1 LSWRQSLR
9 VRLLLLGAVAVVVT
23 PVVAGIFI
31 LASFRASIEA
41 ERRDDLQASL
51 DRLIAAID
59 PDAVEL
65 AGPQPLSDPRYDT
78 PLSGLYWQIDD
89 RDSGE
94 VVRSRSLWDQQ
105 LAPAS
110 LDRSDATGQLS
121 EAIGPARERL
131 IVLSRAVTAD
141 STSRGERHFIAAV
154 AERRDQDE
162 APVRRFGLDLAGAL
176 TVLGVVLTI
185 AGALQ
190 VHFGLQPLQTLRRQ
204 VAGIRHGESRQLP
217 ADGPEELDPVIQQ
230 VNELLEA
237 QEASIGFARQRAA
250 DLAHGLKTPLAVLS
264 ATSERLRAAGDQA
277 NADLLQM
284 LAEQMNARIDYQLRI
299 ARLRFRTRAQGAS
312 SSLNETVLRS
322 IAVLRK
328 SHDGEALN
336 WLVDLEE
343 DLRADIDE
351 HDLMELT
358 GIVLENAAKW
368 AATRVRTNA
377 ERRAGEVQ
385 LVVEDDG
392 AGLTDEQIKR
402 LGVRGTRLD
411 ESAPGEGLGLAIA
424 FEIVRLNRGSIL
436 VERGRLG
443 GLCVRITLPAA

>member
-1 LSWRQSLR
+1 MSWRQSLR

-23 PVVAGIFI
+23 LVVAGIFI
-31 LASFRASIEA
+31 LASFTASIEA

-59 PDAVEL
+59 PDSVDL

-89 RDSGE
+89 RDSGD
-94 VVRSRSLWDQQ
+94 VIRSRSLWDQQ

-110 LDRSDATGQLS
+110 LDHSDAGGEVT
-121 EAIGPARERL
+121 EAIGPGKERL
-131 IVLSRAVTAD
+131 IVLSRTVTAEG
-141 STSRGERHFIAAV
+141 SSGERHFTVAV
-154 AERRDQDE
+154 AERRGQD
-162 APVRRFGLDLAGAL
+162 ADPVRRFGTDLIGAL
-176 TVLGVVLTI
+176 AILGVVLTV

-204 VAGIRHGESRQLP
+204 VAGVRHGESRQLP
-217 ADGPEELDPVIQQ
+217 SDGPEELDPVVQQ
-230 VNELLEA
+230 VNELLDA
-237 QEASIGFARQRAA
+237 QEATITFARERAA

-299 ARLRFRTRAQGAS
+299 ARLRFRNRAQGAS

-322 IAVLRK
+322 VAVLRK
-328 SHDGEALN
+328 SHDGEALG
-336 WLVDLEE
+336 WLVDFEE
-343 DLRADIDE
+343 DLRVDIDE
-351 HDLMELT
+351 HDLMELA

-368 AATRVRTNA
+368 AAARVRTSGVRNGGNV
-377 ERRAGEVQ
+377 E

-392 AGLTDEQIKR
+392 DGLTDDQIAR

-411 ESAPGEGLGLAIA
+411 ETAPGEGLGLAIA

-443 GLCVRITLPAA
+443 GLRVRITLPAA

>member
-1 LSWRQSLR
+1 MAIA
-9 VRLLLLGAVAVVVT
+9 LL
-23 PVVAGIFI
+23 VAGIFI
-31 LASFRASIEA
+31 LASFTASIEA
-41 ERRDDLQASL
+41 ERRDDLAASL

-59 PDAVEL
+59 PDALDL

-89 RDSGE
+89 RDTGA
-94 VVRSRSLWDQQ
+94 VLRSRSLWDKE

-110 LDRSDATGQLS
+110 IDLSDPRGKLS
-121 EAIGPARERL
+121 EATGPDREPL
-131 IVLSRAVTAD
+131 IVLSRAVTAEG
-141 STSRGERHFIAAV
+141 SRGTRHFAVAV
-154 AERRDQDE
+154 AEGRGRDED
-162 APVRRFGLDLAGAL
+162 PVRRFGVDLIGAL
-176 TVLGVVLTI
+176 AVLGIVLTV

-217 ADGPEELDPVIQQ
+217 SGGPEELEPVVQQ

-237 QEASIGFARQRAA
+237 QEATIAFARQRAA

-264 ATSERLRAAGDQA
+264 ATAERLRSSGDQA
-277 NADLLQM
+277 NADLLAM
-284 LAEQMNARIDYQLRI
+284 LAGQMNARIDYQLRI

-322 IAVLRK
+322 VAVLRK
-328 SHDGEALN
+328 SHEGENLN
-336 WLVDLEE
+336 WLLDLAQ
-343 DLRADIDE
+343 DLRVDIDE

-368 AATRVRTNA
+368 AATRVRIHGA
-377 ERRAGEVQ
+377 SKADAVE
-385 LVVEDDG
+385 LLVEDDG
-392 AGLTDEQIKR
+392 KGLKDEQIAR

-411 ESAPGEGLGLAIA
+411 ESTPGEGLGLAIA
-424 FEIVRLNRGSIL
+424 FEIVRLNRGSITA
-436 VERGRLG
+436 ERSRLG
-443 GLCVRITLPAA
+443 GLCVRITLPVA

>member
-1 LSWRQSLR
+1 MNWRQSLR

-23 PVVAGIFI
+23 LVVAGIFI
-31 LASFRASIEA
+31 LASFTASIEA

-59 PDAVEL
+59 PDAVDL
-65 AGPQPLSDPRYDT
+65 AGSRPLTDPRYDT

-89 RDSGE
+89 RDTGN
-94 VVRSRSLWDQQ
+94 VVRSRSLWDKE
-105 LAPAS
+105 LAAGS
-110 LDRSDATGQLS
+110 LDNSDAAGRVTEG
-121 EAIGPARERL
+121 IGPAKEKL
-131 IVLSRAVTAD
+131 IVLSRTVAAEG
-141 STSRGERHFIAAV
+141 SQGPRHFVVAV

-162 APVRRFGLDLAGAL
+162 DPVRRFGVDLIGAL
-176 TVLGVVLTI
+176 AILGVVLTV

-204 VAGIRHGESRQLP
+204 IAGIRHGESRQLP
-217 ADGPEELDPVIQQ
+217 SGGPEELDPVVQQ
-230 VNELLEA
+230 VNELLDA
-237 QEASIGFARQRAA
+237 QEATIAFARERAA

-264 ATSERLRAAGDQA
+264 ATSERLRTSGDQA
-277 NADLLQM
+277 NADLLAM

-322 IAVLRK
+322 VAVLRK
-328 SHDGEALN
+328 SHEGERLN

-343 DLRADIDE
+343 DLRGDIDE
-351 HDLMELT
+351 HDLMELA

-368 AATRVRTNA
+368 AATRVRIGGARKGDTV
-377 ERRAGEVQ
+377 E

-392 AGLTDEQIKR
+392 RGLSDEQITR

-411 ESAPGEGLGLAIA
+411 ESTPGQGLGLAIA
-424 FEIVRLNRGSIL
+424 FEIVRLNRGAITA
-436 VERGRLG
+436 ERGRLG
-443 GLCVRITLPAA
+443 GLCVRITLPRA